1 MFSFTKKCGINNFS
15 WNIKT
20 VYYVAFL
27 SNRTTTE
34 EGLFHVSL
42 KETYYTVFYR
52 YITMHLER
60 VYLGGNSFLL
70 IDSPGG
76 CPMLLQA
83 PEQVGCRADHFPVYS
98 SRVSAATHACSF
110 SSFLPF
116 LTSATSAIIPLPLL
130 TTPLSSSVFQ
140 FLSLI
145 PCFMDL
151 TNKS

>member
-42 KETYYTVFYR
+42 KETYYTV
-52 YITMHLER
+52 
-60 VYLGGNSFLL
+60 YLGGNSLLL

-83 PEQVGCRADHFPVYS
+83 PEQVGCRADHFPIYS

-145 PCFMDL
+145 PCFVDL